1 MINNN
6 ITYEGLFTIVLF
18 TYKKMVK
25 NETEYGFITNGD
37 PGSTAK
43 SPMGMFPKEIPNN
56 LFEVAEGIRKY
67 EEEE

>member
-1 MINNN
+1 
-6 ITYEGLFTIVLF
+6 
-18 TYKKMVK
+18 MVK